1 MDFSGHNVLIKVADV
16 SRIVL
21 DVNSGTSISNSGAW
35 ACLFSETEL
44 KFFKSPES
52 QIKLTGSIKTTSNQN
67 AIVKPNFK
75 FEDMGIGGL
84 DDEFSA
90 IFRRAF
96 ASRIFPTALVEKL
109 GIQHVRGLLLFG
121 PPGTG
126 KTLMARQIGKM
137 LNAHEPKIVNGPE
150 VLNKFV
156 GQSEEN
162 IRNLFKDAEAEYK
175 AKGDESKLH
184 IIIFDELDAICKQR
198 SGSSNGGT
206 GVGDSIV
213 NQLLS
218 KMDGVDQLNNILLIG
233 MTNRLDLI
241 DEALLRPG
249 RLEVHMEIGLPTESG
264 RLQILKIHTSK
275 MRSNNA
281 LSDDVD
287 LEELAAISKNF
298 TGAEINGLIKSA
310 TSFAFN
316 RHVKV
321 GTLAT
326 IDEKSIDLMQICRQ
340 DFLTAFSEVQAA
352 FGVNDDSLSS
362 IVQYGIIDFAP
373 AIEWIF
379 NDCNLCVSSARASV
393 EKGGIVSLLLHGP
406 SGSGKTSIAVE
417 IAKRSDFPFVKMI
430 SPEAFVG
437 MSEQGRVNEITT
449 IFNNAYKS
457 KLSLIIIDCI
467 ERLLDYVPVGPR
479 FSNSILQTIQV
490 CIKRIP
496 PNNRSIFIIS
506 TTSRRSLLDELDM
519 ADCFSTEAFVPSIDS
534 LDSVLFVLRETK
546 FFNEADKNLIVQ
558 ELSSNSNS
566 KMIENS
572 ISIPIKNLLNLLSLA
587 SQDREN
593 GPTRF
598 VDTFI
603 QFMESK
609 KAIFN
614 FK

>member
-1 MDFSGHNVLIKVADV
+1 MDFSGYNLLIKV
-16 SRIVL
+16 SGLERLVL
-21 DVNSGTSISNSGAW
+21 DSSAKSEEGANW
-35 ACLFSETEL
+35 ALLFSDTEL
-44 KFFKSPES
+44 KFFKNSDSPL
-52 QIKLTGSIKTTSNQN
+52 KLTGSIKTTSNQN

-84 DDEFSA
+84 DEEFSA

-96 ASRIFPTALVEKL
+96 ASRIFPAALVEKL
-109 GIQHVRGLLLFG
+109 GIQHVRGVLLFG

-137 LNAHEPKIVNGPE
+137 LNSHEPKIVNGPE

-198 SGSSNGGT
+198 SGRSDGGT

-218 KMDGVDQLNNILLIG
+218 KMDGVDQLNNILIIG

-249 RLEVHMEIGLPTESG
+249 RLEVHMEIGLPTETG
-264 RLQILKIHTSK
+264 RLQILKIHTAK
-275 MRSNNA
+275 MRGNKA
-281 LSDDVD
+281 LADDVD
-287 LEELAAISKNF
+287 LGELAGLSKNF

-326 IDEKSIDLMQICRQ
+326 IDEASIDNMQISRQ
-340 DFLTAFSEVQAA
+340 DFMNAFSEVQAA
-352 FGVNDDSLSS
+352 FGVNDETFSACAKF
-362 IVQYGIIDFAP
+362 GIIHFSP
-373 AIEWIF
+373 EIEWIF
-379 NDCNLCVSSARASV
+379 NDCHLSVSSVRSNV
-393 EKGGIVSLLLHGP
+393 DRGSIVSLLLHGP
-406 SGSGKTSIAVE
+406 TGSGKTSIAAH
-417 IAKRSDFPFVKMI
+417 IAQNSDFPFVKMI
-430 SPEAFVG
+430 SPENMIG
-437 MSEQGRVNEITT
+437 MSEQARIYEITN

-479 FSNSILQTIQV
+479 FSNAILQTLQV
-490 CIKRIP
+490 CINRIP
-496 PNNRSIFIIS
+496 PNNRSLLVLS
-506 TTSRRSLLDELDM
+506 TTSRRQLLDELDM
-519 ADCFSTEAFVPSIDS
+519 ADCFTAEVHVPKISS
-534 LDSVLFVLRETK
+534 LESVFTILAETK
-546 FFNEADKNLIVQ
+546 LFSESDQSLIKADLSKKGTPILSVSVKNLI
-558 ELSSNSNS
+558 NF
-566 KMIENS
+566 I
-572 ISIPIKNLLNLLSLA
+572 SLA
-587 SQDREN
+587 SQDHEN
-593 GPTRF
+593 GPNR
-598 VDTFI
+598 FI
-603 QFMESK
+603 QSLSPFIK
-609 KAIFN
+609 YD
-614 FK
+614 

>member
-1 MDFSGHNVLIKVADV
+1 MDFSGHNLIIKISSVE
-16 SRIVL
+16 RLVL
-21 DVNSGTSISNSGAW
+21 DPSNKIDSMANW
-35 ACLFSETEL
+35 ALFFADTEL
-44 KFFKSPES
+44 KFFKTGDS

-84 DDEFSA
+84 DEEFSA

-96 ASRIFPTALVEKL
+96 ASRIFPSSLVEKL
-109 GIQHVRGLLLFG
+109 GIQHVRGVLLFG

-198 SGSSNGGT
+198 SGQSNGGT

-218 KMDGVDQLNNILLIG
+218 KMDGVDQLNNILIIG

-249 RLEVHMEIGLPTESG
+249 RLEVHMEIGLPTEAG
-264 RLQILKIHTSK
+264 RLQILKIHTAK
-275 MRSNNA
+275 MRTNKA
-281 LSDDVD
+281 LAEDVD
-287 LEELAAISKNF
+287 LTELAGLSKNF

-326 IDEKSIDLMQICRQ
+326 IDEAGIENMQISRQ
-340 DFLTAFSEVQAA
+340 DFINAFSEVQAA
-352 FGVNDDSLSS
+352 FGANDESFSACS
-362 IVQYGIIDFAP
+362 KFGIIHFSPD
-373 AIEWIF
+373 IEWIF
-379 NDCNLCVSSARASV
+379 NDCHLSVSSVRSNV
-393 EKGGIVSLLLHGP
+393 DRGSIVSLLLHGP
-406 SGSGKTSIAVE
+406 TGSGKTSIAAH
-417 IAKRSDFPFVKMI
+417 IAKNSDFPFVKMI
-430 SPEAFVG
+430 SPETMVG
-437 MSEQGRVNEITT
+437 MSEQARIHEITSV
-449 IFNNAYKS
+449 FNNAYKS

-479 FSNSILQTIQV
+479 FSNAILQTLQV

-496 PNNRSIFIIS
+496 PNNRSLLVLS
-506 TTSRRSLLDELDM
+506 TTSRRQLLDELDM
-519 ADCFSTEAFVPSIDS
+519 ADCFTAEVHVPQIHS
-534 LDSVLFVLRETK
+534 LDSVYIVLKEVK
-546 FFNEADKNLIVQ
+546 LLSEADQNLIKAELSQKISNYPQFSISVKNLI
-558 ELSSNSNS
+558 
-566 KMIENS
+566 
-572 ISIPIKNLLNLLSLA
+572 NLISLA
-587 SQDREN
+587 CQDTEN
-593 GPTRF
+593 GPSRF
-598 VDTFI
+598 VDSFLSQI
-603 QFMESK
+603 NK
-609 KAIFN
+609 
-614 FK
+614 

>member
-1 MDFSGHNVLIKVADV
+1 MDFSGYTLLIKV
-16 SRIVL
+16 SGLERLVL
-21 DVNSGTSISNSGAW
+21 DSSNKPDESANW
-35 ACLFSETEL
+35 ALLFADTEL
-44 KFFKSPES
+44 KFFKNSESPL
-52 QIKLTGSIKTTSNQN
+52 KLTGSIKTTSNQN

-96 ASRIFPTALVEKL
+96 ASRIFPASLVEKL
-109 GIQHVRGLLLFG
+109 GIQHVRGVLLFG

-198 SGSSNGGT
+198 SGRSDGGT

-218 KMDGVDQLNNILLIG
+218 KMDGVDQLNNILIIG

-264 RLQILKIHTSK
+264 RLQILKIHTAK
-275 MRSNNA
+275 MRGNKA
-281 LSDDVD
+281 LADDVD
-287 LEELAAISKNF
+287 LGELASLSKNF

-326 IDEKSIDLMQICRQ
+326 IDEASIENMQISRQ
-340 DFLTAFSEVQAA
+340 DFMSAFMEVQAA
-352 FGVNDDSLSS
+352 FGVNDDTFSACAKF
-362 IVQYGIIDFAP
+362 GIIHFSP
-373 AIEWIF
+373 EIEWIF
-379 NDCNLCVSSARASV
+379 NDCYLSV
-393 EKGGIVSLLLHGP
+393 RSVRSNVEFGSIVSLLLHGAT
-406 SGSGKTSIAVE
+406 GSGKTSIAAH
-417 IAKRSDFPFVKMI
+417 IAQNSDFPFVKMI
-430 SPEAFVG
+430 SPETMIG
-437 MSEQGRVNEITT
+437 MSEQARINEITNV
-449 IFNNAYKS
+449 FNNAYKS

-467 ERLLDYVPVGPR
+467 ERLLDYVPIGPR
-479 FSNSILQTIQV
+479 FSNAILQTLQV

-496 PNNRSIFIIS
+496 PNNRSLLVLS
-506 TTSRRSLLDELDM
+506 TTSRRQLLDELDM
-519 ADCFSTEAFVPSIDS
+519 ADCFTAEVRVPQINS
-534 LDSVLFVLRETK
+534 LDSVLIVLAESKLFSESDQAIIKAGLSKNETLSISISV
-546 FFNEADKNLIVQ
+546 KNLI
-558 ELSSNSNS
+558 
-566 KMIENS
+566 
-572 ISIPIKNLLNLLSLA
+572 NLISLA
-587 SQDREN
+587 SQDHEN
-593 GPTRF
+593 GPNRF
-598 VDTFI
+598 IDSLSPFI
-603 QFMESK
+603 K
-609 KAIFN
+609 Y
-614 FK
+614 

>member
-1 MDFSGHNVLIKVADV
+1 MDFSGYNLIIKVAGLKRV
-16 SRIVL
+16 TL
-21 DVNSGTSISNSGAW
+21 DANSKVEESADW
-35 ACLFSETEL
+35 ALLFAETEL
-44 KFFKSPES
+44 KFFKTPDS
-52 QIKLTGSIKTTSNQN
+52 QIKITGSMKTTSNQN

-84 DDEFSA
+84 DEEFSA

-96 ASRIFPTALVEKL
+96 ASRIFPSSLVEKL
-109 GIQHVRGLLLFG
+109 GIQHVRGVLLFG

-198 SGSSNGGT
+198 SGRSDGGT

-218 KMDGVDQLNNILLIG
+218 KMDGVDQLNNILIIG

-264 RLQILKIHTSK
+264 RLQILKIHTAK
-275 MRSNNA
+275 MTINKA
-281 LSDDVD
+281 LADDVD
-287 LEELAAISKNF
+287 LAELASLSKNF

-326 IDEKSIDLMQICRQ
+326 IDEASIENMQICRQ
-340 DFLTAFSEVQAA
+340 DFLNAFSEVQAA
-352 FGVNDDSLSS
+352 FGANDETFSS
-362 IVQYGIIDFAP
+362 CAKFGIIHFSP
-373 AIEWIF
+373 EIEWIF
-379 NDCNLCVSSARASV
+379 NDCHLSVSSVRANV
-393 EKGGIVSLLLHGP
+393 ERGSIVSLLLHGP
-406 SGSGKTSIAVE
+406 TGSGKTSIAAH
-417 IAKRSDFPFVKMI
+417 IAKNSDFPFVKMI
-430 SPEAFVG
+430 SPETMIG
-437 MSEQGRVNEITT
+437 MSEQARINEITN

-467 ERLLDYVPVGPR
+467 ERLLDYVPIGPR
-479 FSNSILQTIQV
+479 FSNAILQTLQV

-496 PNNRSIFIIS
+496 PNNRSLLLLS
-506 TTSRRSLLDELDM
+506 TTSRRQLLDELDM
-519 ADCFSTEAFVPSIDS
+519 ADCFTAEVHVPQIHSIESVFIVLKETS
-534 LDSVLFVLRETK
+534 L
-546 FFNEADKNLIVQ
+546 FNESDQSIIKAELSRKISDSTIISISVKNLI
-558 ELSSNSNS
+558 
-566 KMIENS
+566 
-572 ISIPIKNLLNLLSLA
+572 NLITLA
-587 SQDREN
+587 SQDSEN
-593 GPTRF
+593 GPNRF
-598 VDTFI
+598 VDSFL
-603 QFMESK
+603 QYCK
-609 KAIFN
+609 
-614 FK
+614 

>member
-1 MDFSGHNVLIKVADV
+1 MDFSGYTLLIKV
-16 SRIVL
+16 SGLERLVL
-21 DVNSGTSISNSGAW
+21 DSSSKSDESANW
-35 ACLFSETEL
+35 ALLFSDTEL
-44 KFFKSPES
+44 KFFKNSDSPL
-52 QIKLTGSIKTTSNQN
+52 KLTGSIKTTSNQN

-84 DDEFSA
+84 DEEFSA

-96 ASRIFPTALVEKL
+96 ASRIFPAALVEKL
-109 GIQHVRGLLLFG
+109 GIQHVRGVLLFG

-137 LNAHEPKIVNGPE
+137 LNSHEPKIVNGPE

-198 SGSSNGGT
+198 SGRSDGGT

-218 KMDGVDQLNNILLIG
+218 KMDGVDQLNNILIIG

-249 RLEVHMEIGLPTESG
+249 RLEVHMEIGLPTETG
-264 RLQILKIHTSK
+264 RLQILKIHTAK
-275 MRSNNA
+275 MRGNKA
-281 LSDDVD
+281 LADEVD
-287 LEELAAISKNF
+287 LGELAGLSKNF

-326 IDEKSIDLMQICRQ
+326 IDEVSIENMQISRQ
-340 DFLTAFSEVQAA
+340 DFMSAFTEVQAA
-352 FGVNDDSLSS
+352 FGVNDETFSACAKF
-362 IVQYGIIDFAP
+362 GIIHFSP
-373 AIEWIF
+373 EIEWIF
-379 NDCNLCVSSARASV
+379 NDCHLSVSSVRANV
-393 EKGGIVSLLLHGP
+393 ERGSIVSLLLHGP
-406 SGSGKTSIAVE
+406 TGTGKTSIAAH
-417 IAKRSDFPFVKMI
+417 IAQNSEFPFVKMI
-430 SPEAFVG
+430 SPETMIG
-437 MSEQGRVNEITT
+437 MSEQARIYEITNV
-449 IFNNAYKS
+449 FNNAYKS

-479 FSNSILQTIQV
+479 FSNAILQTLQV
-490 CIKRIP
+490 CINRIP
-496 PNNRSIFIIS
+496 PNNRSLLVLS
-506 TTSRRSLLDELDM
+506 TTSRRQLLDELDM
-519 ADCFSTEAFVPSIDS
+519 ADCFTAEVHVPQICS
-534 LDSVLFVLRETK
+534 LESVFIVLSEMNLFS
-546 FFNEADKNLIVQ
+546 EADQSSIKSELSKNGIVSVSVSVKNLI
-558 ELSSNSNS
+558 
-566 KMIENS
+566 
-572 ISIPIKNLLNLLSLA
+572 NLISLA
-587 SQDREN
+587 SQDHEN
-593 GPTRF
+593 GPRR
-598 VDTFI
+598 FI
-603 QFMESK
+603 QSLLPFIKYDEQ
-609 KAIFN
+609 
-614 FK
+614 

>member
-1 MDFSGHNVLIKVADV
+1 MDFSGHNLIIKI
-16 SRIVL
+16 SSIERLVL
-21 DVNSGTSISNSGAW
+21 DPSNKIDSMANW
-35 ACLFSETEL
+35 ALFFADTEL
-44 KFFKSPES
+44 KFFKTGDS

-84 DDEFSA
+84 DEEFSA

-96 ASRIFPTALVEKL
+96 ASRIFPSSLVEKL
-109 GIQHVRGLLLFG
+109 GIQHVRGVLLFG

-198 SGSSNGGT
+198 SGQSNGGT

-218 KMDGVDQLNNILLIG
+218 KMDGVDQLNNILIIG

-249 RLEVHMEIGLPTESG
+249 RLEVHMEIGLPTEAG
-264 RLQILKIHTSK
+264 RLQILKIHTAK
-275 MRSNNA
+275 MRTNKA
-281 LSDDVD
+281 LAEDVD
-287 LEELAAISKNF
+287 LTELAGLSKNF

-326 IDEKSIDLMQICRQ
+326 IDEAGIENMQISRQ
-340 DFLTAFSEVQAA
+340 DFINAFSEVQAA
-352 FGVNDDSLSS
+352 FGANDESFSACS
-362 IVQYGIIDFAP
+362 KFGIIHFSPD
-373 AIEWIF
+373 IEWIF
-379 NDCNLCVSSARASV
+379 NDCHLSVSSVRSNV
-393 EKGGIVSLLLHGP
+393 DRGSIVSLLLHGP
-406 SGSGKTSIAVE
+406 TGSGKTSIAAH
-417 IAKRSDFPFVKMI
+417 IAKNSDFPFVKMI
-430 SPEAFVG
+430 SPETMVG
-437 MSEQGRVNEITT
+437 MSEQARIHEITSV
-449 IFNNAYKS
+449 FNNAYKS

-479 FSNSILQTIQV
+479 FSNAILQTLQV

-496 PNNRSIFIIS
+496 PNNRSLLVLS
-506 TTSRRSLLDELDM
+506 TTSRRQLLDELDM
-519 ADCFSTEAFVPSIDS
+519 ADCFTAEVHVPQIHS
-534 LDSVLFVLRETK
+534 LDSVYIVLKEVK
-546 FFNEADKNLIVQ
+546 LLSEADQNLIKAELSQKISNYPQVSISVKNLI
-558 ELSSNSNS
+558 
-566 KMIENS
+566 
-572 ISIPIKNLLNLLSLA
+572 NLISLA
-587 SQDREN
+587 CQDTEN
-593 GPTRF
+593 GPSRF
-598 VDTFI
+598 VDSFLSQI
-603 QFMESK
+603 NK
-609 KAIFN
+609 
-614 FK
+614 

>member
-1 MDFSGHNVLIKVADV
+1 MDFSGYTLLIKI
-16 SRIVL
+16 SGLERLVL
-21 DVNSGTSISNSGAW
+21 DNSNKLDESAKW
-35 ACLFSETEL
+35 ALLFADSEL
-44 KFFKSPES
+44 KFFKNAESPL
-52 QIKLTGSIKTTSNQN
+52 KLTGSIKTTSNQN
-67 AIVKPNFK
+67 SIVKPNFK

-84 DDEFSA
+84 DEEFSA

-96 ASRIFPTALVEKL
+96 ASRIFPAALVDKL
-109 GIQHVRGLLLFG
+109 GIQHVRGVLLFG

-198 SGSSNGGT
+198 SGRSDGGT

-218 KMDGVDQLNNILLIG
+218 KMDGVDQLNNILIIG

-264 RLQILKIHTSK
+264 RLQILKIHTAK
-275 MRSNNA
+275 MRGNEA
-281 LSDDVD
+281 LANDVD
-287 LEELAAISKNF
+287 LGELAGLSKNF

-326 IDEKSIDLMQICRQ
+326 IDEASIDNMQISRQ
-340 DFLTAFSEVQAA
+340 DFMNAFSEVQAA
-352 FGVNDDSLSS
+352 FGVNDETFSACAKF
-362 IVQYGIIDFAP
+362 GIIHFSP
-373 AIEWIF
+373 EIEWIF
-379 NDCNLCVSSARASV
+379 NDCHLSVSSVRANVDRGS
-393 EKGGIVSLLLHGP
+393 IVSLLLHGP
-406 SGSGKTSIAVE
+406 TGSGKTSIAAY
-417 IAKRSDFPFVKMI
+417 IAQNSDFPFVKMI
-430 SPEAFVG
+430 SPEAMIG
-437 MSEQGRVNEITT
+437 MSEQARINEITNV
-449 IFNNAYKS
+449 FNNAYKS

-479 FSNSILQTIQV
+479 FSNSILQTLQV

-496 PNNRSIFIIS
+496 PNNRSLLVLS
-506 TTSRRSLLDELDM
+506 TTSRRQLLDELDM
-519 ADCFSTEAFVPSIDS
+519 ADCFTAEVHVPKIDS
-534 LDSVLFVLRETK
+534 FESVLMVLAETK
-546 FFNEADKNLIVQ
+546 LFSLADQAIIRSELAKMEKSFISVSVKNLI
-558 ELSSNSNS
+558 
-566 KMIENS
+566 
-572 ISIPIKNLLNLLSLA
+572 NLISLA
-587 SQDREN
+587 SQDHEN
-593 GPTRF
+593 GPNRF
-598 VDTFI
+598 VDSLSSFI
-603 QFMESK
+603 TDK
-609 KAIFN
+609 
-614 FK
+614 

>member
-1 MDFSGHNVLIKVADV
+1 MDFSGFNLIIKVASV
-16 SRIVL
+16 ERLVL
-21 DVNSGTSISNSGAW
+21 DPSNKIDIEAEW
-35 ACLFSETEL
+35 ALLHSDTEL
-44 KFFKSPES
+44 KFFKTGDS
-52 QIKLTGSIKTTSNQN
+52 QIKLTGSFKTTSNQN
-67 AIVKPNFK
+67 AIVKPDFK

-84 DDEFSA
+84 DEEFSA

-96 ASRIFPTALVEKL
+96 ASRIFPSSLVEKL
-109 GIQHVRGLLLFG
+109 GIQHVRGVLLFG

-198 SGSSNGGT
+198 SGQSNGGT

-218 KMDGVDQLNNILLIG
+218 KMDGVDQLNNILIIG

-249 RLEVHMEIGLPTESG
+249 RLEVHMEIGLPTEAG
-264 RLQILKIHTSK
+264 RLQILKIHTAK
-275 MRSNNA
+275 MRTNKA
-281 LSDDVD
+281 LAEDVD
-287 LEELAAISKNF
+287 LNELAGLSKNF

-326 IDEKSIDLMQICRQ
+326 IDEASIENIQICRQ
-340 DFLTAFSEVQAA
+340 DFIDAFSEVQAA
-352 FGVNDDSLSS
+352 FGANDESFSACAKF
-362 IVQYGIIDFAP
+362 GIIHFSP
-373 AIEWIF
+373 EIEWIF
-379 NDCNLCVSSARASV
+379 NDCHLSVSSVRSSIDR
-393 EKGGIVSLLLHGP
+393 GSIVSLLLHGP
-406 SGSGKTSIAVE
+406 TGSGKTSIASH
-417 IAKRSDFPFVKMI
+417 IAKNSDFPFVKMI
-430 SPEAFVG
+430 SPEIMVG
-437 MSEQGRVNEITT
+437 MSEQSRINEITNV
-449 IFNNAYKS
+449 FNNAYKS

-479 FSNSILQTIQV
+479 FSNTILQTLQV

-496 PNNRSIFIIS
+496 PNNRSLLVLS
-506 TTSRRSLLDELDM
+506 TTSRRQLLDELDM
-519 ADCFSTEAFVPSIDS
+519 ADCFTAEVHIPQIHSLESVFTVLKEVKLFSDADQKLIREELSSKITNDS
-534 LDSVLFVLRETK
+534 LISISV
-546 FFNEADKNLIVQ
+546 KNLI
-558 ELSSNSNS
+558 SF
-566 KMIENS
+566 M
-572 ISIPIKNLLNLLSLA
+572 SLA
-587 SQDREN
+587 SQDMEN
-593 GPTRF
+593 GPGRF
-598 VDTFI
+598 VDSFLSHI
-603 QFMESK
+603 SK
-609 KAIFN
+609 
-614 FK
+614 

>member
-1 MDFSGHNVLIKVADV
+1 MDFSGFTLLIKVAGLE
-16 SRIVL
+16 RLVL
-21 DVNSGTSISNSGAW
+21 DASSKADGNANW
-35 ACLFSETEL
+35 ALLFADTEL
-44 KFFKSPES
+44 KFFKNSESPF
-52 QIKLTGSIKTTSNQN
+52 KLTGSIKTTSNQN
-67 AIVKPNFK
+67 AIVKPDFK

-84 DDEFSA
+84 DEEFSA

-96 ASRIFPTALVEKL
+96 ASRIFPASLVEKL
-109 GIQHVRGLLLFG
+109 GIQHVRGVLLFG

-198 SGSSNGGT
+198 SGRSDGGT

-218 KMDGVDQLNNILLIG
+218 KMDGVDQLNNILIIG

-264 RLQILKIHTSK
+264 RLQILKIHTAK
-275 MRSNNA
+275 MRGNKA
-281 LSDDVD
+281 LADDVD
-287 LEELAAISKNF
+287 LGELASLSKNF

-326 IDEKSIDLMQICRQ
+326 IDDASIEKMQISRQ
-340 DFLTAFSEVQAA
+340 DFMSAFTEVQAA
-352 FGVNDDSLSS
+352 FGANDETFSACAKF
-362 IVQYGIIDFAP
+362 GIIHFSP
-373 AIEWIF
+373 EIEWIF
-379 NDCNLCVSSARASV
+379 NDCHLSVSSVRANLERGS
-393 EKGGIVSLLLHGP
+393 IVSLLLHGP
-406 SGSGKTSIAVE
+406 TGSGKTSIAAH
-417 IAKRSDFPFVKMI
+417 IAQNSDFPFVKMI
-430 SPEAFVG
+430 SPETMIG
-437 MSEQGRVNEITT
+437 MSEQARINEITNV
-449 IFNNAYKS
+449 FNNAYKS

-479 FSNSILQTIQV
+479 FSNAILQTLQV

-496 PNNRSIFIIS
+496 PNNRSLLVLS
-506 TTSRRSLLDELDM
+506 TTSRRQLLDELDM
-519 ADCFSTEAFVPSIDS
+519 ADCFTAEVHVPQINS
-534 LDSVLFVLRETK
+534 LDSVFVVLAETK
-546 FFNEADKNLIVQ
+546 LFSESDQATIKTELCKKGGISISISVKNLI
-558 ELSSNSNS
+558 
-566 KMIENS
+566 
-572 ISIPIKNLLNLLSLA
+572 NLISLA
-587 SQDREN
+587 SQDQEN
-593 GPTRF
+593 GPNRF
-598 VDTFI
+598 IDSLSPFI
-603 QFMESK
+603 K
-609 KAIFN
+609 Y
-614 FK
+614 